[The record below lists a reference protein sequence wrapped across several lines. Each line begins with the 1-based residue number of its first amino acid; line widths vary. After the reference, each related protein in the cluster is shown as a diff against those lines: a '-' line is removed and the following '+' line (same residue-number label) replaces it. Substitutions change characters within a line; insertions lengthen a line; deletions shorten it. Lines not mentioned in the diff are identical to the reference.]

1 MLQIKYLISYN
12 IFQLIWFGLVWFGN
26 CIMMY
31 LWSERWDFD
40 MSGVIL
46 GWFFMAYPILRSDQ
60 LWLYRTADLNINFT
74 VSFDPVDRFQHV
86 RGHFGVVFH
95 GQSNGEVT
103 VHISSHGRRHLHN
116 ILSSVWMSTCQG
128 SI

>member
-1 MLQIKYLISYN
+1 MRGHFRIVFQGQSN
-12 IFQLIWFGLVWFGN
+12 IEVRLTMTVQ
-26 CIMMY
+26 
-31 LWSERWDFD
+31 
-40 MSGVIL
+40 
-46 GWFFMAYPILRSDQ
+46 
-60 LWLYRTADLNINFT
+60 TADLNLNFT